1 MQGLVAKLRK
11 MAKKE
16 GKSKMT
22 GGRETYVYLSSTM
35 SCLSALPREDG
46 RGARVWSQERGD
58 FTISHRDSRYL
69 LLQDRGPVCVDTNFL

>member
-22 GGRETYVYLSSTM
+22 GGRETYMSTCLQPCPACLRHPEKMGEEPGCGLRKGVISPLVTETVGIYCSKTEVLS
-35 SCLSALPREDG
+35 
-46 RGARVWSQERGD
+46 V
-58 FTISHRDSRYL
+58 
-69 LLQDRGPVCVDTNFL
+69 